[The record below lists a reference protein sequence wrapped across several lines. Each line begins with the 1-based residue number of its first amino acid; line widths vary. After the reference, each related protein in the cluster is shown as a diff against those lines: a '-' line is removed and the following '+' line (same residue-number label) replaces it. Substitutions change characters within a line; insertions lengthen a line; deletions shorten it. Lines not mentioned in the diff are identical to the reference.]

1 MLPPVYFKWG
11 SWGSEKWTLWVKP
24 LALSLAASM
33 LTGKQVM
40 GGKGSS
46 SLAFACLPYQIVAAS
61 PPGRSDSLQWQEF
74 KKGRSSFLL
83 VEETS
88 VHIFL
93 KVLVAQSCLTLS
105 DPMDCSL
112 PGSSVHG
119 ILQARILEWITIPFS
134 RVSSWPRDQPAV
146 SCTAGRFFT
155 VWAKRETPY
164 IFLWEHKV
172 AEMFLCHRWLGYF
185 PHVLVKELCSC
196 E

>member
-1 MLPPVYFKWG
+1 M
-11 SWGSEKWTLWVKP
+11 EER
-24 LALSLAASM
+24 
-33 LTGKQVM
+33 
-40 GGKGSS
+40 GSS
-46 SLAFACLPYQIVAAS
+46 SLSIACLPYQTVTT
-61 PPGRSDSLQWQEF
+61 PPLGHSDSLQWQEF

-93 KVLVAQSCLTLS
+93 KMLVARLCLTLG

-119 ILQARILEWITIPFS
+119 ILQARILEWVAIPFS
-134 RVSSWPRDQPAV
+134 RVPSWPRDQSPI

-155 VWAKRETPY
+155 VWAKRETPH

-172 AEMFLCHRWLGYF
+172 AEMFLCHRWLGCF
-185 PHVLVKELCSC
+185 PPVLVKELC
-196 E
+196 